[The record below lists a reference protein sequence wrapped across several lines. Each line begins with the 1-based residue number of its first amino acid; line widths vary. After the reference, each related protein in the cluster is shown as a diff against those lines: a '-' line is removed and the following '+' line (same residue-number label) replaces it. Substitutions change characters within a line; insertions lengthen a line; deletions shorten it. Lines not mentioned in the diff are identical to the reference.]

1 MCMQNM
7 GVLYLGLDGGAGVKH
22 VEMLGLLLVDG
33 LLLRLE
39 HLTLVRVKLLLLL
52 MNFLVSECLLLL
64 HVLHVNILRMLL

>member
-7 GVLYLGLDGGAGVKH
+7 RVLYLGLDGGAGVKH

-52 MNFLVSECLLLL
+52 MNFLVSE
-64 HVLHVNILRMLL
+64 